1 MRSIKNPKEFRKNIC
16 LKLEELFEKT
26 IQEEEGSASSVDSL
40 ADALAHT
47 SLTDAAPAASL
58 GSCKN
63 ICLNLEKGVFNYAI
77 QEADKKEIV
86 KKWDNVYF
94 TQFYVDK
101 MRSVIINL
109 EKNEDLRKIVLAKL
123 IKAHEIAFMTHQQMN
138 PKKWQKMLDDKKIRD
153 ENKYAPKIE
162 ASTDNYTCRKCKSK
176 KCSYY
181 QMQTR
186 SADEPMTTFVSCISC
201 GSRWKC

>member
-26 IQEEEGSASSVDSL
+26 IEEEKEASA
-40 ADALAHT
+40 AL
-47 SLTDAAPAASL
+47 DAA
-58 GSCKN
+58 CKN

-86 KKWDNVYF
+86 KKWDNIYF
-94 TQFYVDK
+94 TQFYIDK
-101 MRSVIINL
+101 MRSVITNL
-109 EKNEDLRKIVLAKL
+109 ENNEDLKKIVLEKL
-123 IKAHEIAFMTHQQMN
+123 IKAHEVAFMTHQQMN